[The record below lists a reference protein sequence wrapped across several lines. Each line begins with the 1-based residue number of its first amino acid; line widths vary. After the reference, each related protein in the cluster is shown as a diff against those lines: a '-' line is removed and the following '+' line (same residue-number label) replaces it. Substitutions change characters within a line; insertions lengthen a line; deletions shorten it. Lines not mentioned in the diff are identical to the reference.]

1 MISAILLAYHTKIG
15 RPRCMTKLCGL
26 TLVERVLKMLH
37 YQGIEQVGVII
48 RPGSGVQE
56 HLGQYSEDLRI
67 EFLEL
72 EEDCVES
79 DLEALH
85 LVKASMADQVLAVR
99 ADFVY
104 DSRAINETIS
114 ASKTTLAVGSRPP
127 RPEEQLIEAEGGETY
142 FYGLSLL
149 SREFLEEPNR
159 FWPDTDGSMSD
170 DLLRRFD
177 NDGVASLLR
186 LDQMPTY
193 LVNLRR
199 SLPVACFT
207 VESDSDV
214 RSGEDIL
221 MDGTQKGT
229 LDFPAQ
235 YLHPLPENWITR
247 RLLDTPITPNI
258 VTVISNLLAFLGVWF
273 FWEGEMVLGLASAS
287 VVGVLDGV
295 DGKLARLKLM
305 YSKFGDKL
313 DHVLDLIYEPLW
325 YLAIGGFLSSQADY
339 SDLTPV
345 YVSAGIVAF
354 YFLDRIATGTFKL
367 VKKIELFD
375 YASIDRLVR
384 KLGARRNTNVLLLL
398 VGVLA
403 CEMAGSLW
411 AIVLLTVATTV
422 FHCFRAL
429 QLSLRRQ

>member
-1 MISAILLAYHTKIG
+1 MISAILLAYHTKDG

-26 TLVERVLKMLH
+26 TLGERVLKMLR

-48 RPGSGVQE
+48 RPGSGVRE
-56 HLGQYSEDLRI
+56 HLERYSEELRI

-72 EEDCVES
+72 EGDRVES
-79 DLEALH
+79 DLDALYQ
-85 LVKASMADQVLAVR
+85 VKASTEDQFLAVR

-104 DSRAINETIS
+104 DSRAIKETIS
-114 ASKTTLAVGSRPP
+114 ANKATLAVGSKPP
-127 RPEEQLIEAEGGETY
+127 RPEEQLKAADGGETY

-149 SREFLEEPNR
+149 NREFLEEPNR
-159 FWPDTDGSMSD
+159 LWPDTDGLMSD
-170 DLLRRFD
+170 DLLRQFE
-177 NDGVASLLR
+177 NDSAASLLK

-207 VESDSDV
+207 VESDSDI

-221 MDGTQKGT
+221 LDATQKGT

-247 RLLDTPITPNI
+247 RLLDTPVTPNI

-273 FWEGEMVLGLASAS
+273 FWEGEMVLGVASAL

-305 YSKFGDKL
+305 YSRFGDKL

-325 YLAIGGFLSSQADY
+325 YLAIGGFLSRQADY
-339 SDLTPV
+339 SDLRPV
-345 YVSAGIVAF
+345 YVSVGIVAF

-403 CEMAGSLW
+403 GEMAGSLW
-411 AIVLLTVATTV
+411 AIVLLTVATTA
-422 FHCFRAL
+422 FRCFRAI
-429 QLSLRRQ
+429 QLGMRTE